1 MSCATVG
8 GDDHG
13 HLHKKLKAST
23 IVDNDKIEKQV
34 SDIDET
40 SATKVNTNNNNCKKS
55 LLFRFKVKDNKVVQD
70 NWKFCSFL
78 FAIEDILLC
87 SMESVRLFVSQ
98 FNSSAQWNQ

>member
-1 MSCATVG
+1 MSCATVV

-40 SATKVNTNNNNCKKS
+40 SATKVNTNNNNSKKS
-55 LLFRFKVKDNKVVQD
+55 LLFRFKVKDNKVVQ
-70 NWKFCSFL
+70 
-78 FAIEDILLC
+78 
-87 SMESVRLFVSQ
+87 
-98 FNSSAQWNQ
+98 

>member
-34 SDIDET
+34 SDIGET
-40 SATKVNTNNNNCKKS
+40 SATKVNTNNNNNSKKS
-55 LLFRFKVKDNKVVQD
+55 LLFRFKVKDNKVVQ
-70 NWKFCSFL
+70 
-78 FAIEDILLC
+78 
-87 SMESVRLFVSQ
+87 
-98 FNSSAQWNQ
+98 